1 MELNFVDPW
10 SLPSTYLPF
19 WYYDYSERKFKR
31 KQTGKYTNSMHF
43 SWVFLFY
50 LSSYEPAL
58 KKRTDIMQQF
68 LHFSG
73 FSNFSTFSYSFYS
86 KSLIILSFFRFF
98 FPMCFV
104 FSFYFC
110 YSCSTLVLF
119 HLFPIRPIDIEN
131 NLRQA
136 A

>member
-31 KQTGKYTNSMHF
+31 KQTGKYTNSIHF

-73 FSNFSTFSYSFYS
+73 FSNFSTYSFYP
-86 KSLIILSFFRFF
+86 KNLIILSFFRFF
-98 FPMCFV
+98 FPCVLYSLFV
-104 FSFYFC
+104 SVTHVPLLFYFIFF
-110 YSCSTLVLF
+110 LL
-119 HLFPIRPIDIEN
+119 D
-131 NLRQA
+131 Q
-136 A
+136 

>member
-1 MELNFVDPW
+1 MELNSVDPW

-19 WYYDYSERKFKR
+19 LYYDYSERKFKR
-31 KQTGKYTNSMHF
+31 KQTGKYTNSIHF

-73 FSNFSTFSYSFYS
+73 FSNFSTFSYSFYP

-98 FPMCFV
+98 SHVFCILFLFLLLMFNSCFISF
-104 FSFYFC
+104 FSY
-110 YSCSTLVLF
+110 
-119 HLFPIRPIDIEN
+119 
-131 NLRQA
+131 
-136 A
+136 

>member
-1 MELNFVDPW
+1 MELNSVDPW

-19 WYYDYSERKFKR
+19 LYYDYSERKFKR
-31 KQTGKYTNSMHF
+31 KQTGKYTNSIHF

-73 FSNFSTFSYSFYS
+73 FSNFSTFSYSFYP
-86 KSLIILSFFRFF
+86 KSLIILSFFQIF
-98 FPMCFV
+98 FPCVLYSLFV
-104 FSFYFC
+104 SVTHVQLLFYFIFF
-110 YSCSTLVLF
+110 LL
-119 HLFPIRPIDIEN
+119 D
-131 NLRQA
+131 Q
-136 A
+136 